1 MANNDFDFGFTF
13 TDDEFSTGQTSSTAQ
28 QPAIVNPEFKDELF
42 LKIQKLEQQIEAL
55 TEGDASELIEQHK
68 MLLTK
73 EVRGKLQEVEQL
85 ILPLLYNL
93 QKNPDKEYIHWPN
106 RKEIIQKQIER
117 ILQVTQHYGQN

>member
-28 QPAIVNPEFKDELF
+28 QQAIVNPEFKDELF

-55 TEGDASELIEQHK
+55 TEGDTSELIEQHK